1 MKAKKILKDVVILL
15 VLEAIVVG
23 VLFFF
28 SSLALGRGK
37 YSSNVSFDI
46 AQSMLNSS
54 TEYIGVYVPGNKN
67 LIENAPEIPGYRC
80 ISRNAVSE
88 MNENSADATVQ
99 FSFSDEQTALVKDK
113 NIEDIIIVFMDKNNS
128 ITLKSQNIDLK
139 IIPHIRDIS
148 LIYLS
153 NTGIE
158 LNYTYKLEELTAAA
172 VILTFVFYASHVI
185 SRNKEEKQAE
195 KAEKAE

>member
-1 MKAKKILKDVVILL
+1 MKTKKILKDVVILL

-37 YSSNVSFDI
+37 YSSNLSFDI

-54 TEYIGVYVPGNKN
+54 TEYIGVYIPGNKN
-67 LIENAPEIPGYRC
+67 LVENAPEIPGYRC
-80 ISRNAVSE
+80 ICQSAVAQ
-88 MNENSADATVQ
+88 MQKNSAEATVQ
-99 FSFSDEQTALVKDK
+99 FSFNDEQTELVKDK
-113 NIEDIIIVFMDKNNS
+113 NIVDIIIVFMDKDNK

-139 IIPHIRDIS
+139 TIPHIRDIS

-153 NTGIE
+153 NRGIE

-172 VILTFVFYASHVI
+172 MILTFVFYASHVI
-185 SRNKEEKQAE
+185 SRNKEEKQSEAE
-195 KAEKAE
+195 KKAE